1 MQFSAKRPDVRMALM
16 SWKLTELTIEIDA
29 ALTATKQVVTNP
41 SEAEV
46 DPTDAIFG
54 RTGTTEPL

>member
-1 MQFSAKRPDVRMALM
+1 MALM